1 MATYNGNVTG
11 GSLNLRKTA
20 SSNATRLTSIPNG
33 TQLIVSDY
41 SENNQWYCTTYG
53 AYSGFVMK
61 QYITNLV
68 NTPTLVRRVTG
79 GGLNLRMHPST
90 SATTPIQIPNQTIV
104 IVQNHNA
111 SWSSVTYS
119 GYSGFVM
126 SQYLAEVEEADT
138 PNTDADQTT
147 FGKVSI
153 TASTPAVNIRAEPS
167 ANGEIIGRLFD
178 GDPLQFY
185 TNEEYNADGYEWYR
199 IMFDGDGYIQK
210 RYVIHDNSNRS
221 VVETYNFNLEDAVT
235 YADNHTQNKSEC
247 TNYNNTFG
255 ISSGNDCANFISQ
268 CLCAGG
274 LPMFDGWAK
283 PVVSAIPSDWNDTQ
297 NWIYTNRSR
306 CALIAK
312 NRIYRIPHTDVKRGD
327 IVYTYNSSESPNER
341 YTHVVIVS
349 EAYNSA
355 TQKCKVHGHTA
366 NQQNQDKVL
375 TENNCRCY
383 RVVET
388 IKREACEVK
397 LRLPVDGGSGAT
409 IY

>member
-1 MATYNGNVTG
+1 MNGVSSNPGTPDPDDPDENQEGYRYGKVNVSTVNIRQTAGGEYLGVWPRNRIGIVKSYNSTWYQTFWNGN
-11 GSLNLRKTA
+11 TA
-20 SSNATRLTSIPNG
+20 
-33 TQLIVSDY
+33 Y
-41 SENNQWYCTTYG
+41 
-53 AYSGFVMK
+53 VMK
-61 QYITNLV
+61 QYLDDVGAASTDKIQRMKTIAFNEIGRTDP
-68 NTPTLVRRVTG
+68 NYFYSFTG
-79 GGLNLRMHPST
+79 AKWCLYFANWLAKHAGFAST
-90 SATTPIQIPNQTIV
+90 QVPN
-104 IVQNHNA
+104 
-111 SWSSVTYS
+111 
-119 GYSGFVM
+119 
-126 SQYLAEVEEADT
+126 
-138 PNTDADQTT
+138 
-147 FGKVSI
+147 

-283 PVVSAIPSDWNDTQ
+283 PVVSAVPSDWNDTQ